1 MQVKQLV
8 VAVLTPLISGAATFG
23 ALALHHYGLNSLMG
37 SGRVHAAAQS
47 SPNPDALLA
56 NWPQQCEALKQGLL
70 SQPELASVTYEA
82 RPIDPFVTPAW
93 KLTWQ
98 GEVIALPIVDYRI
111 VQVARNDDGKYFVLL
126 ESPEVGARVMLN
138 QLKQPPSIMDVF
150 ATAPHPSLSLAQLQA
165 APVAS
170 SDGES
175 EAEVKA
181 LATKRSRSRNQ
192 DSASESSAK
201 SLAESPAESLAEAP
215 AARLSWD
222 GPSLTERLFD
232 GPVAL
237 EQLIDEGYRHRPQT
251 LNCKADAWEKE
262 LPIAMGLAL
271 KLSTGN
277 GMAPE
282 AAYAN
287 IAQQPGR
294 LLKYRSEDKTT
305 WQARFGAGEV
315 YSNVT
320 ITLPSNHESAA
331 AGLGMGQENWWDAE
345 PRPEWLE
352 ALERAVEADTPYAWQ
367 ALSVELQRAGMSQAG
382 IRSIQ
387 QAKAE

>member
-8 VAVLTPLISGAATFG
+8 VAILTPLISGAATFG
-23 ALALHHYGLNSLMG
+23 AIALNHHGLNSLMG
-37 SGRVHAAAQS
+37 SQRVHAAAQS
-47 SPNPDALLA
+47 SPEPEVLLS
-56 NWPQQCEALKQGLL
+56 NWPQQCEALKAELL
-70 SQPELASVTYEA
+70 NQPKLAGVTYEA

-98 GEVIALPIVDYRI
+98 GEVMALPIVDYRT

-126 ESPEVGARVMLN
+126 ESPEIGARVMLN
-138 QLKQPPSIMDVF
+138 QLKQPQLMTDVF
-150 ATAPHPSLSLAQLQA
+150 ATVPHPSLSLAQLQA

-192 DSASESSAK
+192 DGSSD
-201 SLAESPAESLAEAP
+201 SSTESPAESLAEAP

-277 GMAPE
+277 GTVPE

-294 LLKYRSEDKTT
+294 LLKYSSEDKTT